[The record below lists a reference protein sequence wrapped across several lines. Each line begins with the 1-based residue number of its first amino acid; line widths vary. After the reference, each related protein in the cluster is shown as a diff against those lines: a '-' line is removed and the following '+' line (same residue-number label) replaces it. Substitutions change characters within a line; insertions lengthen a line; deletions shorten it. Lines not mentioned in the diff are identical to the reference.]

1 LSAHLTNNQIEDYG
15 RRKLR
20 AAQLLSVSDHLDVCE
35 TCRRMVEKE
44 IYGDAAFFA
53 LKSELFGESAAPTA
67 EWSHLTFE
75 QTADYVDGTLAGE
88 ELGTVKDHLTGCG
101 QCAAAVND
109 LSAFKIRVAPELARE
124 YRPSPIRATAE
135 KRWPR
140 FVAAFYSLLPKS
152 PALAFGSALAVFLL
166 IATGWLI
173 WQASRE
179 KGTNPDITV
188 TTPSPIV
195 SPTSTLESAAAMIIA
210 QLNDGAGQVI
220 LDREGNLS
228 GVDNLP
234 PAYQQMIKV
243 ALTTRQLEKSSLLA
257 GLARP
262 DRLTLRS
269 GDNQGN
275 EFSVV
280 NPIGKV
286 MLSDRPTF
294 HWSPLEGATG
304 YVVEVYD
311 AKFNLT
317 ASSSQLIDAS
327 WTPPHSLGRGGIYY
341 WQVKAIKGDQE
352 YASPRPPTPQAK
364 FRILDRDRADE
375 LVRARRAYSSSHLT
389 MALLYTRA
397 GLLDEAQQEI
407 RALQKANPNSDI
419 SRRLLTNLRAMRR

>member
-15 RRKLR
+15 RHKLP
-20 AAQLLSVSDHLDVCE
+20 AAQLLTVSDHLDVCE
-35 TCRRMVEKE
+35 TCRRMVEKAT
-44 IYGDAAFFA
+44 YADVAFFA
-53 LKSELFGESAAPTA
+53 LKSEVFGEAPPPA

-75 QTADYVDGTLAGE
+75 QTADYVDGIMAGE

-109 LSAFKIRVAPELARE
+109 LRAFKNRVAPELARE
-124 YRPSPIRATAE
+124 YRPSSIRATTE
-135 KRWPR
+135 NRRSR
-140 FVAAFYSLLPKS
+140 FVTALYSLLPKS
-152 PALAFGSALAVFLL
+152 PALAFSSALAVFLL

-173 WQASRE
+173 WEASRE
-179 KGTNPDITV
+179 KGTKPEITV
-188 TTPSPIV
+188 TTPSPTV
-195 SPTSTLESAAAMIIA
+195 SPTSTPESAAAMVIA
-210 QLNDGAGQVI
+210 QINDGAGQVI
-220 LDREGNLS
+220 LDREGALS

-234 PAYQQMIKV
+234 PAYQQMIEI
-243 ALTTRQLEKSSLLA
+243 ALTTQQLDKSSLLA

-294 HWSPLEGATG
+294 RWSQLDGATG

-317 ASSSQLIDAS
+317 ASSSQLTGDS
-327 WTPPHSLGRGGIYY
+327 WTPPHSLERGGIYY

-352 YASPRPPTPQAK
+352 FFSPRPPAPQAK

-397 GLLDEAQQEI
+397 GLLDEAEHEF

-419 SRRLLTNLRAMRR
+419 SLRLLANLRAMRR